1 MAAAVPY
8 RFLFMPKQK
17 QKYYVVWK
25 GHKPGVY
32 TSWAECEKQVKG
44 FAAAQYKAFESLKE
58 AESAYRSQYE
68 AFKGKPAS
76 QGKWREASIKP
87 LLPSI
92 CVDAACSGSPGKLEY
107 RGVFTESGEEIFHV
121 GPFSDGTNNVGEFL
135 AIVHALTWLAKHQ
148 RSTPRSGS
156 VDEKEMPIYS
166 DSENGISWVY
176 TGECKTKLKHTTRNA
191 PLFALIRSAENWL
204 AENELLDDAVLKWDT
219 ELWGENPADFG
230 RK

>member
-1 MAAAVPY
+1 
-8 RFLFMPKQK
+8 MPK

-25 GHKPGVY
+25 GHKPGIY
-32 TSWAECEKQVKG
+32 TSWAECEEQVKG
-44 FAAAQYKAFESLKE
+44 FAAAQYKAFGSPRE
-58 AESAYRSQYE
+58 AEAAYRSQYE
-68 AFKGKPAS
+68 AFEGKPAS

-107 RGVFTESGEEIFHV
+107 RGVFTESGQEIFRV
-121 GPFSDGTNNVGEFL
+121 GPFPDGTNNVGEFL
-135 AIVHALTWLAKHQ
+135 AIVHALTWMAKH
-148 RSTPRSGS
+148 
-156 VDEKEMPIYS
+156 EKQMPVYS

-176 TGECKTKLKHTTRNA
+176 TGECKTRLKRSARNA
-191 PLFALIRSAENWL
+191 PLFVLIRSAENWL

-219 ELWGENPADFG
+219 ELWGEIPADFG